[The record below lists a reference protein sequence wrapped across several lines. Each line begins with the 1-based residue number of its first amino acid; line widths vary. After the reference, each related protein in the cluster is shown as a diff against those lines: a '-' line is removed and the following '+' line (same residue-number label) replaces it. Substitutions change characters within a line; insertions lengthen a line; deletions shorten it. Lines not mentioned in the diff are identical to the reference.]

1 MIYFLTISDC
11 HFRLQQSLRVEKF
24 QEMNMPKPDLIY
36 GIVAIVVPLVEL
48 LGILAAVHAVMNSRT
63 SQGAIAWAISLIT
76 FPWLAL
82 ILYAILG
89 RNKFKGYVLLRNSK
103 AQDIHQ
109 YLDKVQ
115 NEAVA
120 RHLIRENLSASERSL
135 TRLSEMPIARY
146 NKSRLLIDGAE
157 TFRSIF
163 DGIGL
168 AEHYI
173 LVQFF
178 IIKDDELGRD
188 LQARLIE
195 KAGQNVK
202 VYFLYDEIGSH
213 KLPQSYL
220 RDMQNAGVVIS
231 AFHTTKGKT
240 NRFQLN
246 FRNHRKIVVIDGKIA
261 YVGGH
266 NVGNEYLGKDPVFG
280 AWRDTHVKV
289 EGPVVQ
295 AIQFSFVEDWYWA
308 TNGIPKL
315 NWQPQEADD
324 GREDILMIASGPADN
339 LETCGLMFVQAIN
352 DARQRIWIASP
363 YFVPDLQI
371 LSALKLAVLRGVD
384 VRILLPEKADHRTVY
399 LSSFSYYQNTLP
411 LGIKIYRY
419 TAGFMHQKVFLVDS
433 SYAAVGT
440 ANLDNRSFRLNFE
453 ITILNYDSNFIKEV
467 EDMLAKDFARS
478 RPATM
483 EDYSQKS
490 FFFKLAVRSAR
501 LLAPIL

>member
-1 MIYFLTISDC
+1 
-11 HFRLQQSLRVEKF
+11 
-24 QEMNMPKPDLIY
+24 MNMLNTDLIY
-36 GIVAIVVPLVEL
+36 GIIAILIPLVEL
-48 LGILAAVHAVMNSRT
+48 FGILAAVHAVMNART

-89 RNKFKGYVLLRNSK
+89 RNNFKGYVLLRNSK
-103 AQDIHQ
+103 DQDIHH
-109 YLDKVQ
+109 YIDKIKK
-115 NEAVA
+115 EAVA
-120 RHLIRENLSASERSL
+120 NNLIREDLSESEKAL
-135 TRLSEMPIARY
+135 TRLADVPITRY
-146 NKSRLLIDGAE
+146 NKSRLLIDGDE

-163 DGIGL
+163 EAIES
-168 AEHYI
+168 AEQYI

-178 IIKDDELGRD
+178 IIKDDELGRQ
-188 LQARLIE
+188 LQTKLIE
-195 KAGQNVK
+195 KAKENVR

-213 KLPQSYL
+213 KMPRSYL
-220 RDMQNAGVVIS
+220 LEMQIAGIVTS
-231 AFHTTKGKT
+231 AFRTTKGKT

-246 FRNHRKIVVIDGKIA
+246 FRNHRKIVVVDGKKA

-266 NVGNEYLGKDPVFG
+266 NVGDEYLGKDPKFG

-295 AIQFSFVEDWYWA
+295 EIQFCFVEDWHWA
-308 TNGIPKL
+308 TSGIPKL
-315 NWQPQEADD
+315 NWELRKSPE
-324 GREDILMIASGPADN
+324 GREDALMIASGPADQ

-371 LSALKLAVLRGVD
+371 LSALKLAALRGVD
-384 VRILLPEKADHRTVY
+384 VRILLPEKPDHRTVY
-399 LSSFSYYQNTLP
+399 LASFSYYQNTLP
-411 LGIKIYRY
+411 FGIKIYRY
-419 TAGFMHQKVFLVDS
+419 SAGFMHQKVFLIDS
-433 SYAAVGT
+433 ACAAVGT

-453 ITILNYDSNFIKEV
+453 ITLLNYDSQFIQGV
-467 EDMLAKDFARS
+467 ENMLSNDFSHS
-478 RPATM
+478 RPVTM
-483 EDYSQKS
+483 EDYIQKS

>member
-1 MIYFLTISDC
+1 MNTDIIYPIIA
-11 HFRLQQSLRVEKF
+11 V
-24 QEMNMPKPDLIY
+24 
-36 GIVAIVVPLVEL
+36 VVPLVEL
-48 LGILAAVHAVMNSRT
+48 LGIMAAVHAVMNART
-63 SQGAIAWAISLIT
+63 SQGAIAWAISLVT

-89 RNKFKGYVLLRNSK
+89 RNKFRGYALLRSSK
-103 AQDIHQ
+103 DQDIHHIV
-109 YLDKVQ
+109 DVFQ

-120 RHLIRENLSASERSL
+120 RNLIRQDLSKSEKTM
-135 TRLSEMPIARY
+135 TRLAGLPLVSC
-146 NKSRLLIDGAE
+146 NKSRLLIDGNE

-163 DGIGL
+163 EGIES
-168 AEHYI
+168 AERYI

-178 IIKDDELGRD
+178 IVKDDDIGRQ
-188 LQARLIE
+188 LQVKLIE
-195 KAGQNVK
+195 KAKKGVK
-202 VYFLYDEIGSH
+202 IYFLYDEIGSH

-220 RDMQNAGVVIS
+220 RDMQAAGAVTS

-266 NVGNEYLGKDPVFG
+266 NVGDEYLGRDPDFG
-280 AWRDTHVKV
+280 AWRDTHVKM

-295 AIQFSFVEDWYWA
+295 EIQFSFVQDWYWA
-308 TNGIPKL
+308 TNRIPEL
-315 NWQPQEADD
+315 NWQPHEAAG
-324 GREDILMIASGPADN
+324 GREKILMIASGPADD

-352 DARQRIWIASP
+352 DARQRVWIASP

-371 LSALKLAVLRGVD
+371 LSALKLAALRGVD
-384 VRILLPEKADHRTVY
+384 VRIMLPEKPDHRTVY
-399 LSSFSYYQNTLP
+399 LASFSYYQSTLSN
-411 LGIKIYRY
+411 GIKIYRY

-433 SYAAVGT
+433 AYAAVGT

-453 ITILNYDSNFIKEV
+453 ITILNYDSGFIKQV
-467 EDMLAKDFARS
+467 ADMLSDDFFRS
-478 RPATM
+478 RPVTM
-483 EDYSQKS
+483 EDYTQKS
-490 FFFKLAVRSAR
+490 FFFKLAVRSAL